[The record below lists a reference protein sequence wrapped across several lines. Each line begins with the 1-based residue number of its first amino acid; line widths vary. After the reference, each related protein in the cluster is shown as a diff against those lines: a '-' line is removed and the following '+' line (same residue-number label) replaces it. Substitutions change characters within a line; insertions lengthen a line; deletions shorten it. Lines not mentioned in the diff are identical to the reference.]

1 MPQIE
6 ELTGHKAA
14 LQQWIATLQQDFDYN
29 LELLDGRDAELTHHE
44 EHARKQSDEIVRL
57 SAQNEELMQQL
68 LLAQQSEPPPPSYP
82 ICTQTE
88 THSRISPGSASIWR
102 G

>member
-29 LELLDGRDAELTHHE
+29 LEL
-44 EHARKQSDEIVRL
+44 
-57 SAQNEELMQQL
+57 
-68 LLAQQSEPPPPSYP
+68 
-82 ICTQTE
+82 
-88 THSRISPGSASIWR
+88 
-102 G
+102 